1 MSVALFCR
9 VTQSLRPPRTSAT
22 ATATAAA
29 ATTIALTKAVTE
41 TPCLKTYF

>member
-9 VTQSLRPPRTSAT
+9 VTQSLRPQCPSAT
-22 ATATAAA
+22 AATAAA